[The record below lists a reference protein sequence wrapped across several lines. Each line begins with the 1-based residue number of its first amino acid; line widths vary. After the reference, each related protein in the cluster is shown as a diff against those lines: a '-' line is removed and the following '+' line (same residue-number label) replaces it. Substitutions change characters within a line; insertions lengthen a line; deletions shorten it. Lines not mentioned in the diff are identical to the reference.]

1 MHQKSHRVPN
11 NKSIFVHENVFPN
24 TSRGRKERK
33 CWSLALIVGAKD
45 LSEKRII
52 KMTINT
58 LTQIRDKT
66 ANATQDQAEHEK

>member
-24 TSRGRKERK
+24 TSRGRKEQKR
-33 CWSLALIVGAKD
+33 SLALIVGAKD

-66 ANATQDQAEHEK
+66 ANATQDQVEHEK